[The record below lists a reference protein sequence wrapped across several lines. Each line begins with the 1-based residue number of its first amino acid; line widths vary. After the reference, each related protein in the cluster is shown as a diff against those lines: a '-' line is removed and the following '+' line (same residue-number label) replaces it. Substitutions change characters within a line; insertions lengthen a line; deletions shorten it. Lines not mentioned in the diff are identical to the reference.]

1 MAASLSFW
9 YADSGTLNHRGAI
22 QETLWLAEFMN
33 RRLLTGCLLVLWG
46 LVACTANPK
55 PTDSPNNTASPTPVV
70 TKDPAAITLSAI
82 PDQDPEKLKTLYTKL
97 ATYLEGKLKKPVTY
111 RPMPTTAAAV
121 AAFQTGEV
129 DLVWFNGLAGVQARV
144 AVKDA
149 EAIVQRRI
157 DRNLSSVF
165 ITNKASKLTPIREQA
180 GLKVLKGH
188 TLTFGP
194 EDSTGERLLPQ
205 YFLSQAGLKL
215 SDFKGTVGFA
225 ADPDTTLAK
234 VKDGTYEVGVLPST
248 VWDTRVQ
255 QGQVDITKVLLLWQ
269 TPLYSNNHWV
279 IHPNVGD
286 RFSKDFITQVE
297 NALLDLSPYVPAQ
310 KEILDGFGTEGF
322 VRTSAK
328 NYQELEKIARELG
341 KVP

>member
-1 MAASLSFW
+1 
-9 YADSGTLNHRGAI
+9 
-22 QETLWLAEFMN
+22 MN

-46 LVACTANPK
+46 LVACTANPT
-55 PTDSPNNTASPTPVV
+55 PADSPNNTASPTPVFS
-70 TKDPAAITLSAI
+70 KDPAAITVSAI
-82 PDQDPEKLKTLYTKL
+82 PNQDSEKLKVLHTKL
-97 ATYLEGKLKKPVTY
+97 AAYLEGKLKKPVIY
-111 RPMPTTAAAV
+111 RPMSSTAAAV
-121 AAFQTGEV
+121 EAFQTGDV
-129 DLVWFNGLAGVQARV
+129 DLVWFDGLAGVQART

-149 EAIVQRRI
+149 EAIAQRRI

-165 ITNKASKLTPIREQA
+165 IANKSSKLTPFREQA
-180 GLKVLKGH
+180 GLRTLKGR

-194 EDSTGERLLPQ
+194 ETSTSERLLPQ
-205 YFLSQAGLKL
+205 FFLSQAGLKL
-215 SDFKGTVGFA
+215 SDFKNTVGFA

-234 VKDGTYEVGVLPST
+234 VKNGTYEIGVLPAAI
-248 VWDTRVQ
+248 WDARVQ
-255 QGQVDITKVLLLWQ
+255 QGRVDVTKVLLLWQ
-269 TPLYSNNHWV
+269 TPSYNSHHWV